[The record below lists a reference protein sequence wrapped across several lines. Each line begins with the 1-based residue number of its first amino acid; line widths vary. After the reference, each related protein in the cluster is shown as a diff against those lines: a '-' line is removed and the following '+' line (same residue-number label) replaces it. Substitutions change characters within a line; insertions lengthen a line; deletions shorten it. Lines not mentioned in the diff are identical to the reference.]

1 MLNMQQHKMIA
12 GLGPGHGQRGVLAT
26 KRFLLML
33 VGGAPTMSTSKK
45 QVKHIKANL
54 NIGKNIG
61 KNTSLTNDANK

>member
-1 MLNMQQHKMIA
+1 MQQHKMFA

-33 VGGAPTMSTSKK
+33 VGGAPTISTSKK

-54 NIGKNIG
+54 NIGK
-61 KNTSLTNDANK
+61 TSEKH